1 MRAGILS
8 VARKALDG
16 CSLMNTLAAQ
26 VAADLGYATE
36 AGPEKVWR
44 AKTNL
49 VFVRKRTNGG
59 ENCIPTKRSK
69 KDPSGG
75 ENLEFHSGT
84 WSKSFPLKFG
94 KIFICQFVSCVGI
107 QWHWHRHHH
116 TSTYLN
122 TFAIE
127 IDRRWRF
134 LGAPHKIPW
143 VKLIVHS
150 YSRHGGCACCLAE
163 KENHCRVVVQI
174 PSGIWI

>member
-16 CSLMNTLAAQ
+16 CSLMNMLAAQ

-44 AKTNL
+44 AKTTSFL
-49 VFVRKRTNGG
+49 VRKRTNGG
-59 ENCIPTKRSK
+59 EICVPTKRSK

-94 KIFICQFVSCVGI
+94 EDIHLSICQWFLGI
-107 QWHWHRHHH
+107 QTHL
-116 TSTYLN
+116 TSASSYLN
-122 TFAIE
+122 
-127 IDRRWRF
+127 
-134 LGAPHKIPW
+134 IPQH
-143 VKLIVHS
+143 L
-150 YSRHGGCACCLAE
+150 RHGNRQEVTIFRSTTQDPMSQA
-163 KENHCRVVVQI
+163 HRT
-174 PSGIWI
+174 